1 MTGDKRSS
9 SQSLTLSLYMFF
21 FFFFLTKMYAF
32 LKAGRYIE
40 MPNYRVTLDLRS
52 KEGG

>member
-9 SQSLTLSLYMFF
+9 SQSLTLSLSIF